1 MNSVLETLDPLARL
15 VVQALLNSLWQGLL
29 IATLVW
35 VLLRVLGRV
44 SATTRHALWLVSL
57 LTIGLLPLAGV
68 FIAYQRAES
77 NPKSELETRAGIV
90 AAPIAVQQQF
100 SPPVSTGRPF
110 SSALRQTAIPAFLPK
125 QSEVTPLTSQQ
136 PEIAP
141 LTPRMTAE
149 MSAANMPSLAAAPT
163 GLSPKSS
170 NGNWAMQLRQRV
182 SGWITNWMDGSAP
195 LFLAAGWLVVS
206 LLLGGRIAR
215 SYIFL
220 FRLRRRLEPVAETL
234 SSRTTYL
241 SERFGIRREVKL
253 CSAASVKMPMTIGWL
268 HPLIVLPPD
277 LPETLSSAECDS
289 VIAHELA
296 HIKRWDYATNFAQ
309 RVIQAV
315 LFFHPAVWFINKQLV
330 IERELA
336 CDDWAV
342 KLTGEPRRY
351 ASCLTKLVELL
362 SESKPLAAATG
373 ILFGKHIISR
383 RVEMILN
390 RDRNATTTVSKPA
403 LVYAIGLAFLV
414 VFACSALSP
423 VIAVPVGQKP
433 AKKAPEAKPAKP
445 VPATPRAEVAPAAP
459 ADLWLDSDEFPLPA
473 RIGFDSEDIAIPAL
487 PPVPALAEL
496 PEWAGDAAFALQDG
510 PRIVPPAPIAA
521 EAPLAPMV
529 WADSLATTIPAPA
542 YAPAMP
548 NGLTGTIAGWGQ
560 NATTQNKTPAIPE
573 GELLSLL
580 SDIVKKDTDENVRRE
595 ALQGIYRMRNS
606 DAAINTLIQL
616 YDAVSDVKT
625 KGEILN
631 YLMRRNGDNSK
642 AIAKLVQIAKNE
654 KDENLMRAALSQ
666 LTQVKGDEGA
676 DHLVSIYD
684 GLQDP
689 KLKQRVIRA
698 LAYNKSKKAVDK
710 LMAIAKNDSDPTVRT
725 AAIRSLYEIDN
736 RLYLNF
742 AEGTR
747 QSLLTEPRLLTPR
760 ITTPRVEVDRLNDHL
775 RDLNDRMRFEFDGKK
790 FELNHDQFNEAMRKS
805 REALEKVREL
815 NGKFRFELDGKAF
828 EWNQQ
833 QLQEFQSRAREA
845 QQRATEQM
853 RELQDRL
860 RSEWRELEPGVYQVT
875 PEARPIRKE
884 EREELRDERRLN
896 KDQRSSDKP
905 APPPKPATY
914 NAARS

>member
-1 MNSVLETLDPLARL
+1 MNSMLETLDPLARL
-15 VVQALLNSLWQGLL
+15 AVQALLNSLWQGLL

-35 VLLRVLGRV
+35 VLLRALGRV
-44 SATTRHALWLVSL
+44 SATTRHAMWLVSL

-77 NPKSELETRAGIV
+77 NPKSELEARAVI
-90 AAPIAVQQQF
+90 APIPNAIQQQF
-100 SPPVSTGRPF
+100 SQPVSMVRPF
-110 SSALRQTAIPAFLPK
+110 RSALRQPANTALLPK
-125 QSEVTPLTSQQ
+125 QSEAKPLTLS
-136 PEIAP
+136 
-141 LTPRMTAE
+141 MTAE
-149 MSAANMPSLAAAPT
+149 IPAADALRQAAATP
-163 GLSPKSS
+163 PSS
-170 NGNWAMQLRQRV
+170 NAAQIRDKWAVRLRQRV
-182 SGWITNWMDGSAP
+182 SGWVINWMDGSAP
-195 LFLAAGWLVVS
+195 LFLAACWLAVS
-206 LLLGGRIAR
+206 LLLGGRIAG
-215 SYIFL
+215 SYVFL
-220 FRLRRRLEPVAETL
+220 FRLRRRLAPVGETL
-234 SSRTTYL
+234 DARTIYL
-241 SERFGIRREVKL
+241 AERFGIRRGVKL
-253 CSAASVKMPMTIGWL
+253 CSATSVKMPMTIGWL

-277 LPETLSSAECDS
+277 LPESLSSAECDS

-309 RVIQAV
+309 RVIQAA

-423 VIAVPVGQKP
+423 VIAVPLGQKP

-445 VPATPRAEVAPAAP
+445 TSTVPRAEVAPAVP
-459 ADLWLDSDEFPLPA
+459 ADLWLDSADFPLPA
-473 RIGFDSEDIAIPAL
+473 RIGFDSEDLVIPAL
-487 PPVPALAEL
+487 PPMPALAEV
-496 PEWAGDAAFALQDG
+496 PEWAADAAFALQDG
-510 PRIVPPAPIAA
+510 PRIVPPTPVAPLSP
-521 EAPLAPMV
+521 EAQLAPMA

-542 YAPAMP
+542 YAPVAP
-548 NGLTGTIAGWGQ
+548 NALTGTIAAWGQ
-560 NATTQNKTPAIPE
+560 TPTTQSKTPAIPE
-573 GELLSLL
+573 AELLSLL
-580 SDIVKKDTDENVRRE
+580 SDIVKKDSDENVRRE

-606 DAAINTLIQL
+606 DAAINSLIQL

-625 KGEILN
+625 KTEILN

-666 LTQVKGDEGA
+666 LAYVKGDEGA
-676 DHLVSIYD
+676 DQLVSIYD

-747 QSLLTEPRLLTPR
+747 QSLLTEPRLFTPR
-760 ITTPRVEVDRLNDHL
+760 VVTPRVEVDRLNDRL
-775 RDLNDRMRFEFDGKK
+775 RDLNERMRFEFDGKK
-790 FELNHDQFNEAMRKS
+790 FELNQDQFNEAMRKS
-805 REALEKVREL
+805 REAMEKAREL
-815 NGKFRFELDGKAF
+815 NSKFRFEFDGKAF

-845 QQRATEQM
+845 QERAVEQM

-860 RSEWRELEPGVYQVT
+860 RSEWRELEPGVYRVT
-875 PEARPIRKE
+875 PEAQPRPKVEREQQRE
-884 EREELRDERRLN
+884 ERKLN

-905 APPPKPATY
+905 AATPKPATL

>member
-1 MNSVLETLDPLARL
+1 MNSVLEILDPLARL
-15 VVQALLNSLWQGLL
+15 AVQALLNSLWQGLL

-77 NPKSELETRAGIV
+77 NPKPELEAHVVTV
-90 AAPIAVQQQF
+90 AAPNPNQQQL
-100 SPPVSTGRPF
+100 SQSGSTVGPF
-110 SSALRQTAIPAFLPK
+110 TSVLRQTTISAPLPK
-125 QSEVTPLTSQQ
+125 QAEVIPL
-136 PEIAP
+136 AP
-141 LTPRMTAE
+141 RVTTE
-149 MSAANMPSLAAAPT
+149 MPAANPLSYTAAAPT
-163 GLSPKSS
+163 SS
-170 NGNWAMQLRQRV
+170 NSRQTTGNWTVRLRQRV
-182 SGWITNWMDGSAP
+182 SGWVTNWIDGSAP
-195 LFLAAGWLVVS
+195 LFLAAFWLAIS

-215 SYIFL
+215 SYVFL
-220 FRLRRRLEPVAETL
+220 FRLRRRLEPVAEAL
-234 SSRTTYL
+234 GSRTTYL
-241 SERFGIRREVKL
+241 AERFGIRREVKL

-277 LPETLSSAECDS
+277 LPESLSSAECDS

-315 LFFHPAVWFINKQLV
+315 LFFHPAIWFINKQLV

-445 VPATPRAEVAPAAP
+445 APAAPRAEVAPAAP
-459 ADLWLDSDEFPLPA
+459 ADLWLDGDDFPLPA

-496 PEWAGDAAFALQDG
+496 PEWTADAAFALQDG
-510 PRIVPPAPIAA
+510 PRMVPPTPIAA
-521 EAPLAPMV
+521 EAPFAPMV

-542 YAPAMP
+542 YVPVAPYGSY
-548 NGLTGTIAGWGQ
+548 GLTGTIAAGQ

-631 YLMRRNGDNSK
+631 YLMRRTGDNSK

-760 ITTPRVEVDRLNDHL
+760 ITTPRVEVDRLNDRI
-775 RDLNDRMRFEFDGKK
+775 RDLNDRMRFEFDGKR
-790 FELNHDQFNEAMRKS
+790 FELNQDQFNEAMRKS
-805 REALEKVREL
+805 REAMEKAREL
-815 NGKFRFELDGKAF
+815 NGKFRFEFDGKAF
-828 EWNQQ
+828 EWNKQQ
-833 QLQEFQSRAREA
+833 FEEFQSRAREA

-875 PEARPIRKE
+875 PEPRPIRKE
-884 EREELRDERRLN
+884 ERDQLREERRLN

-905 APPPKPATY
+905 APTPKPATY